1 MYAIR
6 QNRIH
11 VSNNES
17 PLQRELSLLL
27 HLLPLLSTSASR
39 PAVLVLS
46 STSLHVLLTVADS
59 PDPLHVPEGTY
70 SAVL

>member
-1 MYAIR
+1 MYAVR

-11 VSNNES
+11 VSNKES

-46 STSLHVLLTVADS
+46 STSLHMLLTVPDS

-70 SAVL
+70 STVL